1 LLLEFKF
8 LTKEYSVV
16 VNMLRRMYP
25 GGKEGLK
32 HLMLLE
38 VTASLGKN
46 IVSLELAVVSNGV
59 FPCDGLFV

>member
-1 LLLEFKF
+1 
-8 LTKEYSVV
+8 
-16 VNMLRRMYP
+16 MLRRMYP